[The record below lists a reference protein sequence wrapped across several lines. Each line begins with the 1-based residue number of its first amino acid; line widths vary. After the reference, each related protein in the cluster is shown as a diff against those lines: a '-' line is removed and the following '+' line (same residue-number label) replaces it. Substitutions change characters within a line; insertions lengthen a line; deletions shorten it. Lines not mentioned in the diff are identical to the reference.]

1 VTVPPRGTRSTTSVP
16 LEKGSEAYVRSLGR
30 SFVLAFCGALRNV
43 RMYPAENP
51 VVQRSLQELTALSAE
66 LLDDNNELELRVAG
80 EFLFVNQTRLRLDLD
95 NYATIN
101 YLIGQ
106 LRASGTGMVRAGA
119 VPTPAEWTALVSALN
134 APVGDDPVTRHHH
147 LHHRL
152 AAGGVTVFE
161 LEPPVKAEMGGS
173 DQRGA
178 ANDPAKGAY
187 AKSVAAASEVMAAVA
202 IGQSPNLKV
211 VKRTVQLIVDRIL
224 TDEASMLG
232 LTTVRDYQDQTF
244 THAVNVCIFSV
255 ALGRRLG
262 LSRVQLYDLG
272 LAALF
277 HDCGKSRMPPGILDK
292 TGPLTDEDWKAIT
305 AHPWTGVLTL
315 FHLREHNEYPY
326 RAMMVSYEH
335 HLKRDGG
342 YPKRLRPRPVGFYSK
357 IVAVIEAFD
366 AATTRLGHNASPATP
381 AGVVEMLREKAHE
394 HLDPVVVLTFTD
406 MLGAYPVGTVLM
418 LDTYELAIAHSV
430 NPNPDFAKR
439 PMVLVISD
447 ADGNVHHP
455 GVLVDLGEAA
465 GDGTF
470 KRSILETVDPGP
482 YGIRVGDYFL

>member
-1 VTVPPRGTRSTTSVP
+1 MTVPPRPSRTTGAIP
-16 LEKGSEAYVRSLGR
+16 LEKGTEAYVRSIGR
-30 SFVLAFCGALRNV
+30 AFVLAFCGALRNV

-51 VVQRSLQELTALSAE
+51 VVQRSLQELTALSTE
-66 LLDDNNELELRVAG
+66 LLDDDTDLELRIAG
-80 EFLFVNQTRLRLDLD
+80 EFLFINQTRLRLDLD

-101 YLIGQ
+101 FLIAQ
-106 LRASGTGMVRAGA
+106 FRASGTGTLRTSIL
-119 VPTPAEWTALVSALN
+119 PTPADWTALVTALN
-134 APVGDDPVTRHHH
+134 SPQGDDPAARHHH

-152 AAGGVTVFE
+152 AAAGVSLFE

-178 ANDPAKGAY
+178 INDPAKGAY
-187 AKSVAAASEVMAAVA
+187 AKSVAAASDVMAAVA
-202 IGQSPNLKV
+202 SGQSPNLKI

-224 TDEASMLG
+224 SDEASMLG

-277 HDCGKSRMPPGILDK
+277 HDCGKSRIPSEILDK
-292 TGPLTDEDWKAIT
+292 TGPLTDDDWKAIT
-305 AHPWTGVLTL
+305 SHSWTGVLTL

-326 RAMMVSYEH
+326 RAMLVAYEH
-335 HLKRDGG
+335 HLRREGG
-342 YPKRLRPRPVGFYSK
+342 YPKRLRPRPVGLYSK

-366 AATTRLGHNASPATP
+366 AATTRLGYKQSPSTP
-381 AGVVEMLREKAHE
+381 AAMVERMREEAHT

-418 LDTYELAIAHSV
+418 LDSFELAISHSV

-439 PMVLVISD
+439 PMALIISD
-447 ADGNVHHP
+447 IEGTLHHP
-455 GVLVDLGEAA
+455 GTLVDLGERDDA
-465 GDGTF
+465 GKF
-470 KRSILETVDPGP
+470 KRSILETVDPELF
-482 YGIRVGDYFL
+482 GIRVGDYFL